1 MVYVFLAQGF
11 EEVEALSPVDVL
23 RRCGVEVK
31 TVGVGEKTV
40 VSSHNVPVIADI
52 TDSEVTKEN
61 LEAVILPG
69 GMPGTLNLEKS
80 AVVQEYIDYAVENDL
95 YVCAIC
101 AAPSI
106 LGHKNLLNG
115 RKATCFPGF
124 EKDLYGAEATGDLAV
139 ADGKFITGK
148 GAGCT
153 LNFAL
158 LIAEKLA
165 SKAVA
170 DGVRES
176 MQCP

>member
-40 VSSHNVPVIADI
+40 VSSHNVPITADI

-95 YVCAIC
+95 
-101 AAPSI
+101 
-106 LGHKNLLNG
+106 
-115 RKATCFPGF
+115 
-124 EKDLYGAEATGDLAV
+124 
-139 ADGKFITGK
+139 
-148 GAGCT
+148 
-153 LNFAL
+153 
-158 LIAEKLA
+158 
-165 SKAVA
+165 
-170 DGVRES
+170 
-176 MQCP
+176 

>member
-11 EEVEALSPVDVL
+11 EEIEALAPVDVL
-23 RRCGVEVK
+23 RRCGVDVK

-40 VSSHNVPVIADI
+40 LSSHNVPITADI
-52 TDSEVTKEN
+52 TDSEVEKDG

-80 AVVQEYIDYAVENDL
+80 PVVQEYIDYAAENGL

-106 LGHKNLLNG
+106 LGHKNLLSG

-124 EKDLYGAEATGDLAV
+124 EKDLYGTESTGDFAV
-139 ADGKFITGK
+139 ADGNFITGR
-148 GAGCT
+148 GAGAAVE
-153 LNFAL
+153 FGL
-158 LIAEKLA
+158 LIASKLCGEEAAEKTR
-165 SKAVA
+165 K
-170 DGVRES
+170 S